1 MPDIKT
7 LAKARDVDLVD
18 TFTKSLDKLTAM
30 LSTCEPIPAA
40 AGETLHQKKIVGKL
54 TTDEYTEGQDIPISS
69 YKYEDVKT
77 FEVGIKPF
85 RKQATIQEIKKRG
98 YDVAVDKT
106 DAAMLSDIQAEI
118 KKGFLNL
125 LSTTDGVT
133 EAKGANLVACAA
145 NMWAALSNKVE
156 EYGFGDVEAV
166 FLVNPVDFAKCI
178 GESEVFSA
186 FGISFIQNW
195 AGLGTLVSTG
205 SVPAGTVYATV
216 KGNVK
221 IYVAPTD
228 GDDLFGF
235 YTDETGYI
243 AVQHAAKLTSLTYD
257 TVCYLGVT
265 FFAEYAD
272 FIVKGTIA
280 PTA

>member
-18 TFTKSLDKLTAM
+18 TFTKSISKLTAM

-40 AGETLHQKKIVGKL
+40 PGETLHQKKIVGKL
-54 TTDEYTEGQDIPISS
+54 STDEYTEGQDIPISS
-69 YKYEDVKT
+69 YKYQDVQT

-85 RKQATIQEIKKRG
+85 RKQATLQEIKKRG

-118 KKGFLNL
+118 KKGFLNI

-133 EAKGANLVACAA
+133 EAKGANLVSCAA
-145 NMWAALSNKVE
+145 EMWAALSNKVE
-156 EYGFGDVEAV
+156 EYGFGDVEAI

-178 GESEVFSA
+178 GDSEVFAA
-186 FGISFIQNW
+186 FGISYIQNW
-195 AGLGTLVSTG
+195 AGLGALISTG

-216 KGNVK
+216 KNNVK
-221 IYVAPTD
+221 IYVASNE

-235 YTDETGYI
+235 YTDESGYI
-243 AVQHAAKLTSLTYD
+243 AVQHSPKLTSITYD

>member
-18 TFTKSLDKLTAM
+18 TFTKSISKLASM

-40 AGETLHQKKIVGKL
+40 SGETLHQKKIVCKL
-54 TTDEYTEGQDIPISS
+54 STDEYTEGQDIPISS
-69 YKYEDVKT
+69 YKYQDVQT

-85 RKQATIQEIKKRG
+85 RKQATLQEIKKRG

-118 KKGFLNL
+118 KKGFLNI
-125 LSTTDGVT
+125 LSTTDGAT
-133 EAKGANLVACAA
+133 EAKGANLVSCAA
-145 NMWAALSNKVE
+145 AMWAALSNKVE

-178 GESEVFSA
+178 GDSEVFAA
-186 FGISFIQNW
+186 FGISYIQNW
-195 AGLGTLVSTG
+195 AGLGTLISTG

-216 KGNVK
+216 KNNVK
-221 IYVAPTD
+221 IYVASNE
-228 GDDLFGF
+228 GDDLFDF
-235 YTDETGYI
+235 YTDESGYI
-243 AVQHAAKLTSLTYD
+243 AVQHSPKLTSITYD